1 MTPGT
6 AACEVP
12 LSFTI
17 SWSWFKVMSIESTM
31 SSNHLIFC
39 HPLLLLP
46 SIFSSITVF
55 SNELA
60 LCVRWLTYWSF
71 SISTSNEYSGLIS
84 LWIDWFDLLDVQGT
98 LTYLGMECRRK
109 RSSSTYNKEL
119 CFMTE
124 FFQVGETAGKGRY
137 DLDQKSI
144 KHEVEARGD

>member
-1 MTPGT
+1 MTLWT
-6 AACEVP
+6 AACQASW
-12 LSFTI
+12 SFTI
-17 SWSWFKVMSIESTM
+17 SRSLLKFMFVKSVIL
-31 SSNHLIFC
+31 SNHLFYC
-39 HPLLLLP
+39 HPLLFLP